1 MCPAA
6 NGLFGFSQNIPSD
19 LKYDGNATPPQFTD
33 FESQVIE
40 KGTHL
45 RLKITG
51 IRSEV
56 AQMFAIATIKEV

>member
-1 MCPAA
+1 M
-6 NGLFGFSQNIPSD
+6 SNIPSD